1 MSEAMKMNND
11 GMRTL
16 EPSEISQVAGG
27 QSAIDFLN
35 KAGVTLFFGPIWGL
49 VYAAG
54 YDSKRR

>member
-1 MSEAMKMNND
+1 MNND

-16 EPSEISQVAGG
+16 EPSEISRVAGG

-49 VYAAG
+49 VYATG